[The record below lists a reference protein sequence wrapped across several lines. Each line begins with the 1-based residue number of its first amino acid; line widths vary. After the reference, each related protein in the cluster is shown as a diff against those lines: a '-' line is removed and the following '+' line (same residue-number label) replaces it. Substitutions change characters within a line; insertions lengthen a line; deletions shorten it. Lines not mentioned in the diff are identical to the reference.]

1 MMARVIAYTFAIV
14 TLCIM
19 AYAALGVAV
28 MLARAVLALL
38 GITGMLP

>member
-1 MMARVIAYTFAIV
+1 MIERVIAYALTFAV
-14 TLCIM
+14 LAMM

-28 MLARAVLALL
+28 MLARAVLAIL